1 MVFKILCPEC
11 KESYEVTR
19 LTTVLDAP
27 TIETTCPFCKNYVKR
42 NLAAFLEEQLTNN
55 HPNRMKSYH
64 WATAAIGI
72 ARAIEKEL
80 K

>member
-11 KESYEVTR
+11 KERYEVTK

-27 TIETTCPFCKNYVKR
+27 IIETTCPHCKNYIKR
-42 NLAAFLEEQLTNN
+42 NLAVFLENQLTRKY
-55 HPNRMKSYH
+55 PYKASSYR

-72 ARAIEKEL
+72 ARAMEKEL
-80 K
+80 S